1 MGWWNTKI
9 EEWYGGDS
17 YLMGHKYSVIGEL
30 FQRLVLVPDRS
41 IRQAVV
47 EARTTCL
54 V

>member
-1 MGWWNTKI
+1 MASGRLAFDGDQALG
-9 EEWYGGDS
+9 YGG
-17 YLMGHKYSVIGEL
+17 LL
-30 FQRLVLVPDRS
+30 PRLVLVPDRS